1 MSQWK
6 LPLLQKLLQSVMLT
20 IILTNQYQKTGLNL
34 IWLLLREIPRNPITT
49 ENTGNNKNNTLP
61 TPIDFD
67 LDGCK
72 TPNTSNMVIIKEE
85 EVKKPTTISS
95 EILQYH

>member
-1 MSQWK
+1 
-6 LPLLQKLLQSVMLT
+6 MLT

-49 ENTGNNKNNTLP
+49 ENDGNNKDNTLP

-67 LDGCK
+67 LNSC
-72 TPNTSNMVIIKEE
+72 TIPNTLNMVIIKEE
-85 EVKKPTTISS
+85 EVKPLIKIAYG
-95 EILQYH
+95 ILQYH